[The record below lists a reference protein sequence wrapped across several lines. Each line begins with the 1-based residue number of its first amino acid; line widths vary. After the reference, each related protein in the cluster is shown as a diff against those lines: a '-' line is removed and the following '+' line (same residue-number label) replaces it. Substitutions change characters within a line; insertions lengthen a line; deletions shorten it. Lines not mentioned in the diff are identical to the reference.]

1 MRKILSM
8 AVVVMALSLASC
20 GGGHD
25 SGDDTGTATHMDST
39 TLNGTAP
46 VQYGGND
53 PAAQSGGVIQDHSD
67 TGVRPGNG
75 TAADSNTNRL
85 P

>member
-1 MRKILSM
+1 MKKILS
-8 AVVVMALSLASC
+8 AVVVVIGLSLTSC

-25 SGDDTGTATHMDST
+25 SGDDVGTSTHMDST

-53 PAAQSGGVIQDHSD
+53 PAQSSGEIQNHAD

-75 TAADSNTNRL
+75 TVADSNTTRL